1 MKDKAKFVPVKL
13 ENGAIIKVEASN
25 FDELIDES
33 VGETGEVV
41 QGDVSA
47 VLDHLQ
53 EVKDA
58 IEGISQTVKSSLDQA
73 KPSKASV
80 EFGIELG
87 YESGQLTALIVKGQG
102 KANLNITLEWDY
114 TVST

>member
-1 MKDKAKFVPVKL
+1 MNEKVKFVPVQL
-13 ENGAIIKVEASN
+13 ENNAIIKVEASS
-25 FDELIDES
+25 FDELIDETA
-33 VGETGEVV
+33 GETGEVV
-41 QGDVSA
+41 EGEVSA

-58 IEGISQTVKSSLDQA
+58 IQGIAQTLKSSLDEA

-80 EFGIELG
+80 QFGIELG
-87 YESGQLTALIVKGQG
+87 YESGQLTAMIVKGQG

-114 TVST
+114 Q